1 MAKKKKSNIFNA
13 IEQAAKTTRKTSK
26 KAISQGRGQDQRGRV
41 LGAEIEIRDIRKVST
56 DSCSK
61 IHVYRET
68 SLLHR

>member
-26 KAISQGRGQDQRGRV
+26 KAISQGRGTRSTRTSS
-41 LGAEIEIRDIRKVST
+41 GAEIEIRDIRKVST